1 MMAALSVLRRS
12 ESMPGIAMNLRL
24 NLALGLLVLGLAGRW
39 S

>member
-1 MMAALSVLRRS
+1 MMAELSVLGRS

-24 NLALGLLVLGLAGRW
+24 NLALGLLLIGRAGRW